1 MMMRAR
7 GFAAGVG
14 FGVFA
19 TWMVAGALGAA
30 GGAARDQTDAAA
42 HIPNGKRCAGRE
54 LNLEVDG
61 KEGAPVIP
69 YGPATITGIL
79 HCGTVPIRNAQL
91 AVASVGCLPPGVQ
104 PIVDTV
110 TTGLDGSFLY
120 DVPPGPSRQLSFS
133 YTSHRDDPG
142 PSVAALATLSVR
154 PQLRL
159 QIQPRAVR
167 NKHTINWTVG
177 VLGGPVPAQ
186 GITLDPQVKEGHK
199 WQSFDQFRVYQEGTS
214 RAYVYTF
221 LKTSEPVTYEFRVAL
236 PATGSGEY
244 PYASGASNVAYVH
257 VNP

>member
-1 MMMRAR
+1 MHE
-7 GFAAGVG
+7 
-14 FGVFA
+14 
-19 TWMVAGALGAA
+19 
-30 GGAARDQTDAAA
+30 DS
-42 HIPNGKRCAGRE
+42 P
-54 LNLEVDG
+54 
-61 KEGAPVIP
+61 
-69 YGPATITGIL
+69 PA
-79 HCGTVPIRNAQL
+79 

-110 TTGLDGSFLY
+110 TTRPDGSFLY

-142 PSVAALATLSVR
+142 PSVAALATLRVR

-167 NKHTINWTVG
+167 NKHTINWTVE